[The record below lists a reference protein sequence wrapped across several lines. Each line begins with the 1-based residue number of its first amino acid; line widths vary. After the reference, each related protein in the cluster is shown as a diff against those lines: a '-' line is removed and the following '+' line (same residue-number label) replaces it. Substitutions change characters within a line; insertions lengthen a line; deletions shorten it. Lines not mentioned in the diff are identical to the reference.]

1 MKMAIEGSNEKGL
14 LKNNNNDFR
23 SFLSLLQR
31 ENDLIRINKTVS
43 RKFEIAAVV
52 SKLER
57 KQAVLFEN
65 VEGSK
70 ITVAS
75 NVLGTRKRFSLAVG
89 ANDEH
94 SIHAHIIQSIA
105 KASPPRKVSSEAP
118 FYDNSS
124 NDLKDLPVIT
134 HFEKDA
140 GAFITSSIVFA
151 KDQEKDNQNSS
162 THRLLLLDKKHMAIR
177 MVEGRHLH
185 KCYSF
190 AREHGEDL
198 KVAIAI
204 GVYPAVSI
212 AAAYQA
218 AYGIDE
224 MLIANSLLCN
234 NLTLSKSNF
243 SQLYVP
249 THSEIVLEGKILKDR
264 TEEEWMVEML
274 RTYDFKRK
282 QPVFELDRIR
292 YRNDAIFYD
301 ILPGFAEHRLLMGLP
316 VEAKMVEVIKNVVP
330 STKTVHLTEGGCNW
344 LDAVIQIRKRLEGEP
359 KNALLAA
366 FAAHPS
372 LKMAIVVDDD
382 IDPTNPVSVEYAI
395 STRCQPDKGF
405 LIVTNAKGS
414 SLDPSSDQQNL
425 LTAKVGIDATGT
437 LNKPR
442 ERFEIAKIPGE
453 ENIKLSDYVS
463 HSARQ

>member
-1 MKMAIEGSNEKGL
+1 MKTAIEGSNEKRL
-14 LKNNNNDFR
+14 FKKNNDFR
-23 SFLSLLQR
+23 SFLNVLEK

-43 RKFEIAAVV
+43 TKFEIAALV

-57 KQAVLFEN
+57 KQAALFEN
-65 VEGSK
+65 VEDSR
-70 ITVAS
+70 IYVAS
-75 NVLGTRKRFSLAVG
+75 NVLGTRKRFALAIG
-89 ANDEH
+89 AIDEN
-94 SIHAHIIQSIA
+94 SIHTHIIQSIA
-105 KASPPRKVSSEAP
+105 KASPPRKVSSDAP
-118 FYDNSS
+118 FYENSS
-124 NDLKDLPVIT
+124 TDLKDLPVIT

-151 KDQEKDNQNSS
+151 KDKEKDNQNSS

-185 KCYSF
+185 KCYTF
-190 AREHGEDL
+190 AKEHGEDL
-198 KVAIAI
+198 KVAIAV
-204 GVYPAVSI
+204 GVHPAVSI

-224 MLIANSLLCN
+224 MLIANSLLRN
-234 NLTLSKSNF
+234 DLTLSISNF
-243 SQLYVP
+243 SGLYVP
-249 THSEIVLEGKILKDR
+249 AHSEIVLEGKIFKDR

-301 ILPGFAEHRLLMGLP
+301 ILPGYAEHRLLMGLP
-316 VEAKMVEVIKNVVP
+316 VESKMFEVIKNVVP
-330 STKTVHLTEGGCNW
+330 STKTVRLTDGGSNW
-344 LDAVIQIRKRLEGEP
+344 LDAVIQIKKRLEGES

-382 IDPTNPVSVEYAI
+382 IDPTSPVSVEYAM
-395 STRCQPDKGF
+395 STRCQADKGL

-414 SLDPSSDQQNL
+414 SLDPSSDQENL
-425 LTAKVGIDATGT
+425 LTTKVGIDATAT
-437 LNKPR
+437 LIKPR

-453 ENIKLSDYVS
+453 ENIKLSDYIS
-463 HSARQ
+463 H

>member
-1 MKMAIEGSNEKGL
+1 MKTAIEGSNEKRVF
-14 LKNNNNDFR
+14 KKNNDFR
-23 SFLSLLQR
+23 SFLNVLEK

-43 RKFEIAAVV
+43 TKFEIAALV

-57 KQAVLFEN
+57 KQAALFEN
-65 VEGSK
+65 VEDSR
-70 ITVAS
+70 IYVAS
-75 NVLGTRKRFSLAVG
+75 NVLGTRKRFALAIG
-89 ANDEH
+89 AIDEN
-94 SIHAHIIQSIA
+94 SIHTHIIQSIA
-105 KASPPRKVSSEAP
+105 KASPPRKVSSDAH
-118 FYDNSS
+118 FYENSS
-124 NDLKDLPVIT
+124 TDLKDLPVIT

-190 AREHGEDL
+190 AKEHGEDL
-198 KVAIAI
+198 KVAIVV
-204 GVYPAVSI
+204 GVHPAVSI

-224 MLIANSLLCN
+224 MLIANSLLRN
-234 NLTLSKSNF
+234 DLTLSISNF
-243 SQLYVP
+243 SGLYVP

-301 ILPGFAEHRLLMGLP
+301 ILPGYAEHRLLMGLP
-316 VEAKMVEVIKNVVP
+316 VESKMFEVIKNVVP
-330 STKTVHLTEGGCNW
+330 STKTVHLTDGGSNW
-344 LDAVIQIRKRLEGEP
+344 LDAVIQIKKRLEGEP

-382 IDPTNPVSVEYAI
+382 IDPTSPVSVEYAM
-395 STRCQPDKGF
+395 STRCQADKGL
-405 LIVTNAKGS
+405 LIITNAKGS
-414 SLDPSSDQQNL
+414 SLDPSSDQENL
-425 LTAKVGIDATGT
+425 LTTKVGIDATAT
-437 LNKPR
+437 LIKPR

-453 ENIKLSDYVS
+453 ENIKLSDYIS
-463 HSARQ
+463 H